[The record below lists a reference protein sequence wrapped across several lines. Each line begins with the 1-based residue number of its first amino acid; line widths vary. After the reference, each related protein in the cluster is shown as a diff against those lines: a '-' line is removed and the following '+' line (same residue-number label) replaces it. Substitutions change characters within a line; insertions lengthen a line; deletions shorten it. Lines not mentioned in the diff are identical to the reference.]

1 MEARRREKQED
12 ESLINHLVGQRYEV
26 LEKIGEGP
34 LFTVYKAR
42 DKSMNR
48 VVALKTV
55 AGAFGRDMP
64 FLQGLERGLASA
76 ASLNHAGIARQFE
89 TGEYASDNAAPA
101 FYAISEFVRGINL
114 KERIRRIAPFTL
126 SVAIDVA
133 CAVGEALQYAHNMGM
148 AHGDLRPHNII
159 MSPEGGIKVTDFGVM
174 TGVAASPR
182 AQADVLGRASAYHA
196 PELSTTQPGTP
207 SGDIYALGAVLYEM
221 LTGTPLYSGDTLDAV
236 ADLHAF
242 APIPLSRVLN
252 PGVPRSVEG
261 IIVKCLQ
268 KRPDARYL
276 SATDLLTDLKA
287 VRDALR
293 FGKPLSWSPVD
304 VDKLANDVPARP
316 AASMPSAPALAA
328 AGASAGAQAAV
339 KSGRGAAKAPA
350 NTAGAD
356 FNPAIPDQANPMPA
370 KNRLRETDERVS
382 IYLKIAIGAV
392 TGLILVCLLGI
403 AGIYS
408 SKWIDPETVVVPKLV
423 GKSID
428 EVRLLAQQKKLHLLE
443 HAEYVDKP
451 RGIVFRTDETDGEKL
466 HEGHDVNVWYS
477 KGSIYVPVPNVVG
490 LSREQAEQTLKDA
503 GLTLGKVTP
512 EYSAKVAA
520 NMILRQNVSYKKQVL
535 HDQAVDLVI
544 SDGPKP
550 DYGTEPGTDAGNT
563 PAPNPDS
570 APGDTP
576 SANNE
581 AGTSGTGNSGITG
594 ADTGSDPNANPNPPD
609 DPGNSE
615 SHEFRRVI
623 RVPKDGK
630 GPRKVRVEFVDA
642 NGLSITPVADES
654 HEEGDAMHVQFTYYG
669 KKITLRVFYD
679 GQLSWTKT
687 FDPAAT
693 KNEVVR

>member
-1 MEARRREKQED
+1 M
-12 ESLINHLVGQRYEV
+12 

-42 DKSMNR
+42 DKAMNR
-48 VVALKTV
+48 VVVLKTV

-76 ASLNHAGIARQFE
+76 ASLNHAGIAHQFE
-89 TGEYASDNAAPA
+89 TGEYAGDNATPV
-101 FYAISEFVRGINL
+101 FYAISEFVRGIDL

-126 SVAIDVA
+126 SVAVDVA

-159 MSPEGGIKVTDFGVM
+159 MSPEGGVKVTDFGVM
-174 TGVAASPR
+174 SGVAASPR
-182 AQADVLGRASAYHA
+182 AQADVLGRAGAYHA
-196 PELSTTQPGTP
+196 PELSMTQPGTP

-221 LTGTPLYSGDTLDAV
+221 LTGTPLYTGDTLDAV

-242 APIPLSRVLN
+242 APIPLPRVLN

-261 IIVKCLQ
+261 IIIKCLQ
-268 KRPDARYL
+268 KRPDARYPN
-276 SATDLLTDLKA
+276 ATDLLTDLKA

-304 VDKLANDVPARP
+304 VDQLANDVPARP
-316 AASMPSAPALAA
+316 VIPSPVAPVFAAAS
-328 AGASAGAQAAV
+328 ASAEAQAAP
-339 KSGRGAAKAPA
+339 KSGRGNAKAAA

-356 FNPAIPDQANPMPA
+356 FNAAAPDQANLMPA

-392 TGLILVCLLGI
+392 TSLIIVCLIAI

-423 GKSID
+423 GKNID

-443 HAEYVDKP
+443 HVEYVDKP
-451 RGIVFRTDETDGEKL
+451 RGIVFRTDENDGEKL

-477 KGSIYVPVPNVVG
+477 KGSTYVQVPNVVG
-490 LSREQAEQTLKDA
+490 QSREQAEQTLKNA

-520 NMILRQNVSYKKQVL
+520 NMIVRQTVSYKKQVL
-535 HDQAVDLVI
+535 HDQAVDLII

-550 DYGTEPGTDAGNT
+550 DYGTEPGTDTGNT
-563 PAPNPDS
+563 PAPNPDNS
-570 APGDTP
+570 GNDTP

-581 AGTSGTGNSGITG
+581 AGTSGTSGTGSAGITG
-594 ADTGSDPNANPNPPD
+594 ADSSSDPNANPNPPD
-609 DPGNSE
+609 DPGNSV
-615 SHEFRRVI
+615 SHEFNRPI
-623 RVPKDGK
+623 RINNDGK
-630 GPRKVRVEFVDA
+630 GRRKVRIEYVDA
-642 NGLSITPVADES
+642 NGLSITPVADAEYS
-654 HEEGDAMHVQFTYYG
+654 AGDRIHVQFTYYG
-669 KKITLRVFYD
+669 KKITLRVYYD
-679 GQLSWTKT
+679 GQLASSTT